1 MWNQI
6 WPYLAALIPT
16 VVVAIIFY
24 FLIKA
29 MLEGDRRERAA
40 VAKWEAEQERQQARQ
55 TPEEKPSASS

>member
-1 MWNQI
+1 MWNQV

-40 VAKWEAEQERQQARQ
+40 VAKWEAEHEAAQPTQA
-55 TPEEKPSASS
+55 TEEKHGASS

>member
-6 WPYLAALIPT
+6 SPYPAALIPT
-16 VVVAIIFY
+16 VVVAVIFY

-40 VAKWEAEQERQQARQ
+40 VAKWEPEQERRQARQ
-55 TPEEKPSASS
+55 APEEKPSASS